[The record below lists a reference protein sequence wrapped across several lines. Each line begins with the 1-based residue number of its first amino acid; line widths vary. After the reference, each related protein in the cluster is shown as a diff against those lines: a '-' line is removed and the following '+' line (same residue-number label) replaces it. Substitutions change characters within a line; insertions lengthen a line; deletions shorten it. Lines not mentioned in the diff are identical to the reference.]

1 MKALGNM
8 IKEIKIKGM
17 LMNFFKL
24 TTVLSFSLS
33 ISNKCERKS
42 LFDSVNSTNKIND
55 KHNRTNIAYDGLT
68 SRIKDGCITKKN
80 TVGLFF
86 HGVSKVERCKV
97 EEFTFIHFG
106 IFKYAINESK
116 VAIPDYIKNNL
127 GGVCTQEEFG
137 CNTNKNHGVL
147 TKWIKTGSSNT
158 VSFLRKVGEE
168 ISKD

>member
-55 KHNRTNIAYDGLT
+55 KHNITNIAYDGLT

-97 EEFTFIHFG
+97 EEFTFMHW
-106 IFKYAINESK
+106 
-116 VAIPDYIKNNL
+116 YI
-127 GGVCTQEEFG
+127 
-137 CNTNKNHGVL
+137 
-147 TKWIKTGSSNT
+147 
-158 VSFLRKVGEE
+158 
-168 ISKD
+168 